1 MEMVSGAATYQI
13 GFYTTTGEASAYGAY
28 GMAEVDGT
36 TCYYGLGTGVD
47 VAHGSE
53 VKTPLKVNKS
63 GTDYYM
69 LIKGNAE
76 LASYNLT
83 LAATSNQT
91 ITLKYK
97 NRNSTNSGY
106 ETEVTKTSTGSAQ
119 SFSVRNGTTWTASIA
134 SATGWTAGS
143 LSPGASG
150 TVSAAVTV
158 SASAATYKTFTLTL
172 AATSNQ
178 TITLKYKNKKS
189 DGSFEAEVTKT
200 STGSAQNF
208 TVGYGTTWT
217 ATVAGATGWT
227 AGALSPGASGTVTA
241 AVTVSAAAATYKTFA
256 LKLNAM
262 NTNQTITLKYKN
274 KKSDGTFDSEVSKTS
289 TGSAQTFTVGYGT
302 TWTASVSPSTGWN
315 AGALSPGASGTV
327 TAAVTVSCAAATYKT
342 FTLTKSA
349 TNASTNQTLTVQ
361 YQNKASNGTFGTKTT
376 LSSGSVTL
384 GYGSHWWG
392 TVSGVT
398 TGWNA
403 GKITNPGGD
412 SSSMTSNVT
421 VSIAAATYKSFT
433 LTKSAT
439 NASTNQT
446 LTVQYQNK
454 ASSGSFGTKTTLS
467 SGSAS
472 LGYGSHWWGT
482 VSGVTTG
489 WNAGKIT
496 NPGGDSSSM
505 TSNVTV
511 SIAAATYKSFTL
523 TKSATNAST
532 NQTLTVQYQNK
543 ASSGSF
549 GTKTT
554 LSSGSASLGYGSH
567 WWGTVSPSTGW
578 NAGAVTNPGGDSSS
592 LTSNI
597 TVSVAAAT
605 HKNLTLTLAATSNQ
619 TITLKYKNYSGTAF
633 ASEVTKTSTSSAQSF
648 TVGYG
653 TTWTATVAG
662 ATYYTAGKLSPG
674 ASGTVTANTTVNAA
688 AATWTQTYTLTLA
701 ATSNQTITLK
711 YKNRN
716 SANSGY
722 EAEVTKTSTGSAQ
735 NFTVRRGTTW
745 TATIAAAS
753 GYKAGTLSA
762 SSGTV
767 TAATTVS
774 ASAATVNE
782 AIIMGIVLTQ
792 EGGGE
797 GTWVRVDKNYNT
809 IAFNANH
816 KTWKNIKEVTDATYG
831 KFIEIPI
838 SYVKTE
844 KIASGK
850 YAGKYCWWIA
860 DGPVSGY
867 HVHPAFMGSDGKAHN
882 LQIGVGLTYNNNGTP
897 NSYYQGTA
905 WNIISY
911 NEVHAKGWMSGN
923 VRPYSIYDH
932 SLLLRM
938 MLIEF
943 GTSQAIYKR
952 ISDSPD
958 YGGSEIRFY
967 IYGEQTYH
975 GINDAFASYKNYL
988 ILDGI
993 TSLNGTF
1000 QILKPNGS
1008 RQMVETGV
1016 SCPSTWYKWPITCK
1030 INTANGIN
1038 FGDLFIGDRLGEE
1051 NEASFPDVQDFE
1063 SDKCFTVCGSNEYDS
1078 YGPFNLEYY
1087 DLDRQANFLYWRIS
1101 KMAS

>member
-53 VKTPLKVNKS
+53 VKTPLKVNKG

-69 LIKGNAE
+69 LTKGNAE

-119 SFSVRNGTTWTASIA
+119 SFSVRNGTTWIASIA

-143 LSPGASG
+143 LSPGTSG

-158 SASAATYKTFTLTL
+158 SASAATYKTFTLAL

-274 KKSDGTFDSEVSKTS
+274 KKSNGTFDSEVSKTS

-482 VSGVTTG
+482 VS
-489 WNAGKIT
+489 
-496 NPGGDSSSM
+496 
-505 TSNVTV
+505 
-511 SIAAATYKSFTL
+511 
-523 TKSATNAST
+523 
-532 NQTLTVQYQNK
+532 
-543 ASSGSF
+543 
-549 GTKTT
+549 
-554 LSSGSASLGYGSH
+554 
-567 WWGTVSPSTGW
+567 PSTGW
-578 NAGAVTNPGGDSSS
+578 NAGAVTNPGGNSSS

-605 HKNLTLTLAATSNQ
+605 HKNLTLALAATSNQ
-619 TITLKYKNYSGTAF
+619 TITLKYKNYSGSSF

-674 ASGTVTANTTVNAA
+674 ASGTVTANTTVSAA

-701 ATSNQTITLK
+701 ATSHQTITLK

-753 GYKAGTLSA
+753 GYKAGALSA

-767 TAATTVS
+767 NGNTTVS
-774 ASAATVNE
+774 AGAATVIE
-782 AIIMGIVLTQ
+782 STIIMGIVLSQ

-797 GTWVRVDKNYNT
+797 GTWVRIDKNYNT

-882 LQIGVGLTYNNNGTP
+882 LQIGVGLTYNNNGKP

-952 ISDSPD
+952 ITDSPD

-1000 QILKPNGS
+1000 QILKPDGS

-1038 FGDLFIGDRLGEE
+1038 FGDLFIGDQLGEQ

-1063 SDKCFTVCGSNEYDS
+1063 SGKCFTVCGSNEYDS

>member
-1 MEMVSGAATYQI
+1 MSKLSTTMKMVSGADTYQV
-13 GFYTTTGEASAYGAY
+13 GFYTTTAEASAYGDY
-28 GMAEVDGT
+28 GAAEVDGT
-36 TCYYGLGTGVD
+36 LCYYGLGTGVD
-47 VAHGSE
+47 VVHGSG
-53 VKTPLKVNKS
+53 VKTPLQVNKG
-63 GTDYYM
+63 GTNYYM
-69 LIKGNAE
+69 LTKGNAE
-76 LASYNLT
+76 LATYTLT

-97 NRNSTNSGY
+97 NRNLLDNGY
-106 ETEVTKTSTGSAQ
+106 ETEVTKTSTNSVQ
-119 SFSVRNGTTWTASIA
+119 NFTVRNGTTWTATLA
-134 SATGWTAGS
+134 NATGWTAGT
-143 LSPGASG
+143 LSPGTSG
-150 TVSAAVTV
+150 TVSAATTV

-172 AATSNQ
+172 SATSNQ

-189 DGSFEAEVTKT
+189 DGTFESEVTKT
-200 STGSAQNF
+200 STGSAQSF

-217 ATVAGATGWT
+217 ASVAGATGWT
-227 AGALSPGASGTVTA
+227 AGALSPGTSGTITA
-241 AVTVSAAAATYKTFA
+241 AVTISAAAATYKTFTLTLA
-256 LKLNAM
+256 AM

-274 KKSDGTFDSEVSKTS
+274 KKSDGTFESEVTKTS
-289 TGSAQTFTVGYGT
+289 TGSAQAVTVGYGT

-315 AGALSPGASGTV
+315 AGALSPGASGIV
-327 TAAVTVSCAAATYKT
+327 TATTTVSCAAATYKT

-361 YQNKASNGTFGTKTT
+361 YQNKTSSGIFDTKTT

-392 TVSGVT
+392 TVSNVT

-403 GKITNPGGD
+403 GAITNAGGD
-412 SSSMTSNVT
+412 SSSLTSNIT

-482 VSGVTTG
+482 
-489 WNAGKIT
+489 A
-496 NPGGDSSSM
+496 
-505 TSNVTV
+505 
-511 SIAAATYKSFTL
+511 
-523 TKSATNAST
+523 
-532 NQTLTVQYQNK
+532 
-543 ASSGSF
+543 
-549 GTKTT
+549 
-554 LSSGSASLGYGSH
+554 
-567 WWGTVSPSTGW
+567 SPSTGW

-605 HKNLTLTLAATSNQ
+605 HKTFTLTLAAATNQ
-619 TITLKYKNYSGTAF
+619 TITLKYKDYNGSSF

-653 TTWTATVAG
+653 TTWTATIA
-662 ATYYTAGKLSPG
+662 G
-674 ASGTVTANTTVNAA
+674 ASGYN
-688 AATWTQTYTLTLA
+688 
-701 ATSNQTITLK
+701 
-711 YKNRN
+711 
-716 SANSGY
+716 
-722 EAEVTKTSTGSAQ
+722 
-735 NFTVRRGTTW
+735 
-745 TATIAAAS
+745 
-753 GYKAGTLSA
+753 AGTLSA

-774 ASAATVNE
+774 ASAATVND
-782 AIIMGIVLTQ
+782 AIIMGIVLSV

-809 IAFNANH
+809 ISFNSNH
-816 KTWKNIKEVTDATYG
+816 KTWKNIKTVQDATYG
-831 KFIEIPI
+831 KFVEIPV

-850 YAGKYCWWIA
+850 YAGKTCWWIA
-860 DGPVSGY
+860 DAPANGF
-867 HVHPAFMGSDGKAHN
+867 HVHPCFMGPDGKAHN
-882 LQIGVGLTYNNNGTP
+882 LQIGVSVAYNNNGVP
-897 NSYYQGTA
+897 NAYYEGYEWGA
-905 WNIISY
+905 ISY

-932 SLLLRM
+932 SFLLRM

-943 GTSQAIYKR
+943 GTSQAIYT
-952 ISDSPD
+952 SVLDNPD

-967 IYGEQTYH
+967 IYGDHVYH
-975 GINDAFASYKNYL
+975 GIKDPFATSGNDM
-988 ILDGI
+988 ILDGF

-1000 QILKPNGS
+1000 QVLKPDGS
-1008 RQMVETGV
+1008 RNMVETGV
-1016 SCPSTWYKWPITCK
+1016 SCPSSWYRWPINCK
-1030 INTANGIN
+1030 INKANGID
-1038 FGDLFIGDRLGEE
+1038 FGDLFIGDSLGGQS
-1051 NEASFPDVQDFE
+1051 EASFPDVQNFD
-1063 SDKCFTVCGSNEYDS
+1063 SNMAYSVARNSYDS
-1078 YGPFNLEYY
+1078 YGPFGLSYWEP
-1087 DLDRQANFLYWRIS
+1087 DRQNNYLLWRIS

>member
-200 STGSAQNF
+200 STGSAQKF

-376 LSSGSVTL
+376 LSSGSVT
-384 GYGSHWWG
+384 
-392 TVSGVT
+392 
-398 TGWNA
+398 
-403 GKITNPGGD
+403 
-412 SSSMTSNVT
+412 
-421 VSIAAATYKSFT
+421 
-433 LTKSAT
+433 
-439 NASTNQT
+439 
-446 LTVQYQNK
+446 
-454 ASSGSFGTKTTLS
+454 
-467 SGSAS
+467 